1 MPDNKSSLVW
11 MKSPRGSLEIYA
23 NLAHL
28 QWSLDDVRVRVAQ
41 IVDSPE
47 TPSPG
52 PEWRAVAEEKAAITF
67 SWRNAKVL
75 RNQLSELIESYEKT
89 NGEIKL
95 NPPLVVTSGSVVQK
109 PKNAQ

>member
-1 MPDNKSSLVW
+1 MAEVKPLVW
-11 MKSPRGSLEIYA
+11 IKSPRGYVEVYA

-41 IVDSPE
+41 ITDSPE
-47 TPSPG
+47 TPTPG
-52 PEWRAVAEEKAAITF
+52 ADWRAAAEERAAITF
-67 SWRNAKVL
+67 SWRNAKLL
-75 RNQLSELIESYEKT
+75 RDQLSQLIENYEKA

-95 NPPLVVTSGSVVQK
+95 NPSLATTPGSVIQS